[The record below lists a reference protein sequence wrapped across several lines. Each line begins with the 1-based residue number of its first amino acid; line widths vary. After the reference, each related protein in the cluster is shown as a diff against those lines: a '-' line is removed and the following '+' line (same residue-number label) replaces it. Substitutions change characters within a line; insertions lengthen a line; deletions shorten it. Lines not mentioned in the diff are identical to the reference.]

1 MPEYTLRSATPDDLA
16 LVKHAIFVAMAWD
29 PARALPPEEHLLVHP
44 ELVKFHRDWGRT
56 GDVGVVAEADGQ
68 ATGIAF
74 CRLFTDDDHG
84 EGYVDAETPEL
95 VIAVWP
101 EHRNRGLGARLLEA
115 LEKAASAEGRAQIS
129 LSVDAANPAVR
140 LYRRAGYDVV
150 REDGRGLLMLK
161 RINPPG

>member
-1 MPEYTLRSATPDDLA
+1 
-16 LVKHAIFVAMAWD
+16 
-29 PARALPPEEHLLVHP
+29 
-44 ELVKFHRDWGRT
+44 
-56 GDVGVVAEADGQ
+56 
-68 ATGIAF
+68 
-74 CRLFTDDDHG
+74 
-84 EGYVDAETPEL
+84 
-95 VIAVWP
+95 
-101 EHRNRGLGARLLEA
+101 LGARLLEA